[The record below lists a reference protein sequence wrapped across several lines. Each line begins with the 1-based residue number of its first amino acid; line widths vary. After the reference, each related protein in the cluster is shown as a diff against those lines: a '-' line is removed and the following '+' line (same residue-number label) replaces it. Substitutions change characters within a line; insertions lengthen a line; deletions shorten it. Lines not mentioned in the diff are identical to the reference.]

1 MHSISANNS
10 NLFRVAAVLVIAAI
24 TITILILGKSFLI
37 PLAWSLLIGLASFR
51 MLKRYEKK
59 YHIKRLFSSMIFV
72 GMILLGIAVLFYFFY
87 REIASI
93 VKGMPSFS
101 ENLISTIQNLVNS
114 LEDYGIHIP
123 MIDQTQIHSWI
134 SGHMDVISKAL
145 MAFGKNIGTLFLVC
159 VYLFFIL
166 YYRDN
171 YLYYMRLR
179 DKTND
184 GFELSKKRTK
194 DVVDIINNFLFGLF
208 AITLIFAIML
218 YVIFLL
224 IGMKYALF
232 FAVLVAI
239 LSLIPYIGTPVGMV
253 IVLIFAS
260 ISNEGLTVPLLAL
273 AGMIIS
279 NTLKSNVFKPI
290 IIGNKMDLNAFV
302 IFLSVIIGGLIWGVS
317 GMILFM
323 PFAGIAKIL
332 LESNERTKPLAALFT
347 ILPKDVLNQSNTS
360 KE

>member
-1 MHSISANNS
+1 MIRSNKNFAEINCLNQSGNTRYDIQYGFPVKFFIKHCRENKLNFRICLFDSIQNRSIKTQKYPDVWSQLIKERYQPLFIKYKFHRPLLTYLLHISTSISSSLSHLRCANNS

-51 MLKRYEKK
+51 MLNRYEKK

-101 ENLISTIQNLVNS
+101 ENLISTIQSLVNS

-159 VYLFFIL
+159 VYLF
-166 YYRDN
+166 Y
-171 YLYYMRLR
+171 
-179 DKTND
+179 
-184 GFELSKKRTK
+184 
-194 DVVDIINNFLFGLF
+194 
-208 AITLIFAIML
+208 
-218 YVIFLL
+218 
-224 IGMKYALF
+224 
-232 FAVLVAI
+232 
-239 LSLIPYIGTPVGMV
+239 
-253 IVLIFAS
+253 
-260 ISNEGLTVPLLAL
+260 
-273 AGMIIS
+273 
-279 NTLKSNVFKPI
+279 
-290 IIGNKMDLNAFV
+290 
-302 IFLSVIIGGLIWGVS
+302 
-317 GMILFM
+317 
-323 PFAGIAKIL
+323 
-332 LESNERTKPLAALFT
+332 T
-347 ILPKDVLNQSNTS
+347 IQF
-360 KE
+360 

>member
-1 MHSISANNS
+1 MQSLSVNNS
-10 NLFRVAAVLVIAAI
+10 NLFRVAAILVIAAI
-24 TITILILGKSFLI
+24 SITILILGKSFLI

-51 MLKRYEKK
+51 MLNRIEKK
-59 YHIKRLFSSMIFV
+59 YHIKRLISSMIFV
-72 GMILLGIAVLFYFFY
+72 FMILLGIAVLFYFFY

-101 ENLISTIQNLVNS
+101 ENLISTVQSLVIS
-114 LEDYGIHIP
+114 LEEYGVHIP
-123 MIDQTQIHSWI
+123 TIDPTQIHSWI

-145 MAFGKNIGTLFLVC
+145 MAFGKNIGKIFLVC

-179 DKTND
+179 DKTDD
-184 GFELSKKRTK
+184 GFERSKGRTRE
-194 DVVDIINNFLFGLF
+194 VVGIINNFLFGLF
-208 AITLIFAIML
+208 AVTLILAIML

-224 IGMKYALF
+224 IGLKFALF
-232 FAVLVAI
+232 FAVLVA
-239 LSLIPYIGTPVGMV
+239 LLTLIPYIGTPVGMV

-290 IIGNKMDLNAFV
+290 IIGNKMNLNAFV
-302 IFLSVIIGGLIWGVS
+302 IFLSVITGGLIWGVS

-323 PFAGIAKIL
+323 PFAGITRIL
-332 LESNERTKPLAALFT
+332 LESSESTRPLAALFT
-347 ILPKDVLNQSNTS
+347 ILPKDALNPSNTL